1 MDSPAKR
8 FLWISN
14 IVIAVLCIAAV
25 ACYFIFPLYRIDFSV
40 KFTKEL
46 ADQIAEKALVQ
57 EDGKTVGVS
66 VDNEKAGEIAKSVI
80 SSLGEKGLSVSFS
93 QEFHTVDFLAAF
105 FDFASLKNVKEAKYG
120 RALRAEALIDEAVD
134 GFLDDAE
141 TAVSEIAAAAATV
154 AAREVVKAQVSELI
168 NDTSGDSYDEFM
180 ADMGADGEK
189 IDTLID
195 RIINAILEENATV
208 SSVTSV
214 VLDSAEEVNGLLLSN
229 AKYAQYASNYDA
241 DARQYV
247 KDLCEGVLEPFA
259 DENGRLTFK
268 ELLISMLLEMLNGAL
283 SEGVPE
289 DIYSFTS
296 SGRKTNSVQYQTLK
310 AELKQTINEAFYNAA
325 GGVLPFTVTC
335 VMVLI
340 GAFILIILFKLSY
353 PVIRTLSNIGSHD
366 PGFGFFLPV
375 VGGFFPYL
383 LLVAIPTLAPAM
395 FKGLLTSGIIPN
407 IPSEVVAA
415 VNSVSIRYFSGSFA
429 AFFLSIAL
437 FIFGFFYAHF
447 RRKLRRKT
455 KDN

>member
-1 MDSPAKR
+1 MSPSKR
-8 FLWISN
+8 FLFIGN
-14 IVIAVLCIAAV
+14 IVISVLCIAAI
-25 ACYFIFPLYRIDFSV
+25 ACYFVFPLYRVDFNV

-46 ADQIAEKALVQ
+46 ADQVTEKALVT
-57 EDGKTVGVS
+57 EDAKTFNVS
-66 VDNEKAGEIAKSVI
+66 VNDDRVKEITKSVI
-80 SSLGEKGLSVSFS
+80 SSLGEKGLSVTFS

-120 RALRAEALIDEAVD
+120 RALRAEALVDEAVD

-141 TAVSEIAAAAATV
+141 TAISEIVTAAATV

-168 NDTSGDSYDEFM
+168 NDTSGDSYDEFIS
-180 ADMGADGEK
+180 DMGADGGR

-214 VLDSAEEVNGLLLSN
+214 VLDSAEEVNQLLLSN
-229 AKYAQYASNYDA
+229 EKYAQYASNYDE

-247 KDLCEGVLEPFA
+247 KDLSESVLEPFA

-268 ELLISMLLEMLNGAL
+268 ELLIGTLLDMLNGAL

-289 DIYSFTS
+289 DIYSLTS
-296 SGRKTNSVQYQTLK
+296 YGTKTNTVQYQTLK
-310 AELKQTINEAFYNAA
+310 AELKQKITEAFYNAA
-325 GGVLPFTVTC
+325 DGKLPYLVTC

-353 PVIRTLSNIGSHD
+353 PVIKTLSNIGAPD
-366 PGFGFFLPV
+366 PGFSFFLPF

-383 LLVAIPTLAPAM
+383 FFVLIPTAAPAI
-395 FKGLLTSGIIPN
+395 FKGIVTGGVIPN
-407 IPSEVVAA
+407 VPSEVAAA
-415 VNSVSIRYFSGSFA
+415 VNAVSVRYFSGSFA
-429 AFFLSIAL
+429 AFILAVAL

-447 RRKLRRKT
+447 RRKLRREISEQ
-455 KDN
+455 